1 MLSLHFEV
9 APVAEGLMG
18 CSWGPC
24 LKTPWSSVSCFRPVK
39 GHFQDCH
46 YQKELEKSWHLWHL
60 TLRLWED
67 CVLATRSGS
76 ANREMLLYLSGWNN
90 PQLIIYIFYFLLLTL
105 VLNLIP
111 LCHTAF
117 SFLLGNTL
125 PHKWALPAQL
135 CHFWIRQTFFTV
147 NSLMSL
153 CTADPNA
160 SKTVPTGVWKLTDHQ
175 KSSF

>member
-90 PQLIIYIFYFLLLTL
+90 PQLTIYIFYFLLLTL

-117 SFLLGNTL
+117 SFLLGNIL
-125 PHKWALPAQL
+125 PHKLEWPCLLSYAISESGRFSSQWTPL
-135 CHFWIRQTFFTV
+135 CPCVQQIQ
-147 NSLMSL
+147 MGPKL
-153 CTADPNA
+153 CLQVYG
-160 SKTVPTGVWKLTDHQ
+160 S
-175 KSSF
+175 